1 MSNCNNRIIRT
12 FNAYIGLIILFPSFF
27 GYLSIG
33 TSQMIF
39 ISMCCGAGLYILFTH
54 SKNTYPLPLRK
65 LMIMMLLQLICY
77 SLTILTNSI
86 ATFGHITVQDTT
98 DLMRPMIY
106 LLYFSIPVLLRY
118 DSISCIKIIFIG
130 MAIGVV
136 FDFIKFIPSFYP
148 IIKLYTHLDPNGLN
162 YARFNGTF
170 TYCYSFGFIAL
181 FLLAYSLNACYKYRF
196 PSIILIFTVIF
207 LTGSRSII
215 LGAFILIFLKI
226 LFFGGSGIDRIRS
239 LIIIGFVVTIF
250 YFIISSLDI
259 PMVQSI
265 LKLLERGYDSISG
278 EANDPSFNTRNDQ
291 IGRAMRN
298 FYLNPLFGVG
308 PQKGI
313 QEPIENLM
321 GYYIS
326 SWGLAGSLCYLIIW
340 SFFLYNSYKCAVIQN
355 DAIKTF
361 SRANF
366 LWLLLVPIG
375 GMSAPITEG
384 IRLAPL
390 YYLIQ
395 GTQGVFY
402 YKEVYLK
409 SRLKWKSKLTPSYN
423 G

>member
-1 MSNCNNRIIRT
+1 MSNCYNHRVRT
-12 FNAYIGLIILFPSFF
+12 VNAYIGLIILFPSFF

-33 TSQMIF
+33 VSQMIF
-39 ISMCCGAGLYILFTH
+39 ISMCCGVGLYVLFSNT
-54 SKNTYPLPLRK
+54 KKTYPSPLRK
-65 LMIMMLLQLICY
+65 VMVMMILQLICY

-86 ATFGHITVQDTT
+86 ASFGHITVQDTT

-130 MAIGVV
+130 IAIGVL

-148 IIKLYTHLDPNGLN
+148 IIRLYTHLDPNGLN

-170 TYCYSFGFIAL
+170 TYCYSFGFIVL
-181 FLLAYSLNACYKYRF
+181 FLLAYSLNASYKYRF
-196 PSIILIFTVIF
+196 PSIILIFAVIF

-215 LGAFILIFLKI
+215 LGAFILIFLQI
-226 LFFGGSGIDRIRS
+226 LFFGGSGINKISS
-239 LIIIGFVVTIF
+239 LLIIGFIITLF
-250 YFIISSLDI
+250 YYIVSSLDI
-259 PMVQSI
+259 PMVQNI
-265 LKLLERGYDSISG
+265 LKILERGYDSISG
-278 EANDPSFNTRNDQ
+278 EATDASFNTRNDQ
-291 IGRAMRN
+291 IERAMHN

-308 PQKGI
+308 PQKGE

-326 SWGLAGSLCYLIIW
+326 SWGLGGSLCYLTIW
-340 SFFLYNSYKCAVIQN
+340 CFFSYNSFKCAFIQN

-361 SRANF
+361 SRANL

-390 YYLIQ
+390 YYVIQ
-395 GTQGVFY
+395 GIQGVFY

-409 SRLKWKSKLTPSYN
+409 IRLERKSKLKPIYN
-423 G
+423 D

>member
-1 MSNCNNRIIRT
+1 MSNCNNHIVRT
-12 FNAYIGLIILFPSFF
+12 VNAYIGLIILFPSFF

-33 TSQMIF
+33 ISQMIF
-39 ISMCCGAGLYILFTH
+39 ISMCCGVGLYILFFN

-65 LMIMMLLQLICY
+65 LMVMMLLQLICY
-77 SLTILTNSI
+77 TLTILTNSI

-130 MAIGVV
+130 MAIGVL

-148 IIKLYTHLDPNGLN
+148 IIRLYTHLDPNGLN

-196 PSIILIFTVIF
+196 PSIVLIFAVIF

-215 LGAFILIFLKI
+215 LGAFIMIFLRI
-226 LFFGGSGIDRIRS
+226 LFFGGSGIDKIRS
-239 LIIIGFVVTIF
+239 LVIIGFIVTIF

-259 PMVQSI
+259 PMVQNI

-278 EANDPSFNTRNDQ
+278 NANDPSFNTRNDQ
-291 IGRAMRN
+291 IERAMRN
-298 FYLNPLFGVG
+298 FYHNPLFGVG

-340 SFFLYNSYKCAVIQN
+340 SLFLYNSFKCAGIQN

-390 YYLIQ
+390 YYVIQ

-402 YKEVYLK
+402 YKKVYLK
-409 SRLKWKSKLTPSYN
+409 IR
-423 G
+423 

>member
-1 MSNCNNRIIRT
+1 MSNCYNHKVHAVNV
-12 FNAYIGLIILFPSFF
+12 YIGLIILFPSFF

-33 TSQMIF
+33 LSQMIF
-39 ISMCCGAGLYILFTH
+39 ISICCGIGLYLLF
-54 SKNTYPLPLRK
+54 SNTKKAYPSPLRK
-65 LMIMMLLQLICY
+65 VMVMMVLQLICY
-77 SLTILTNSI
+77 SLTIITNSI
-86 ATFGHITVQDTT
+86 ASFGHITVQDTT

-130 MAIGVV
+130 MAIGVLL
-136 FDFIKFIPSFYP
+136 DFVKFIPSFYP
-148 IIKLYTHLDPNGLN
+148 IIRLYTHLDPNGLN

-181 FLLAYSLNACYKYRF
+181 FLLSYSLNASYKYRL
-196 PSIILIFTVIF
+196 PSIILILTVIF

-215 LGAFILIFLKI
+215 LGAFILIFLQI
-226 LFFGGSGIDRIRS
+226 LFFGRSGINKICS
-239 LIIIGFVVTIF
+239 LLIIGFVLTLF
-250 YFIISSLDI
+250 YLIVSSLDI
-259 PMVQSI
+259 PMVQNI

-278 EANDPSFNTRNDQ
+278 EANDPSFNTRNGQ
-291 IGRAMRN
+291 IERAVHN
-298 FYLNPLFGVG
+298 FYLNPLFGAG

-313 QEPIENLM
+313 EDPIENLM

-326 SWGLAGSLCYLIIW
+326 SWGLAGSLCYLSIW
-340 SFFLYNSYKCAVIQN
+340 SFFLYNSFKCTFIKN

-366 LWLLLVPIG
+366 LWILLVPIG

-390 YYLIQ
+390 YYVIQ
-395 GTQGVFY
+395 GIQGVFY

-409 SRLKWKSKLTPSYN
+409 IRSKRRVKLKSIYN
-423 G
+423 D